1 MKDNKEW
8 SNFTILQKNE
18 LFIEFINNEIK
29 NNEENY
35 KDEKIDNLTYT
46 KNRFFLQSLKKNKS
60 FLKKL
65 ENNDIIIKNNMI
77 FQIKN
82 IKKNENGLI
91 HFSNNVH
98 KKQLKITDYNYKV
111 VKDYIEYE
119 NNDNNLFMKST
130 NNFENG

>member
-1 MKDNKEW
+1 MEDNKEW
-8 SNFTILQKNE
+8 SNFTNLQKNE
-18 LFIEFINNEIK
+18 LFIEFIDNEIK
-29 NNEENY
+29 INEEKY
-35 KDEKIDNLTYT
+35 EYEKIDNLTYT
-46 KNRFFLQSLKKNKS
+46 KNRFFLHSLKKNKN

-65 ENNDIIIKNNMI
+65 ENNDIIMKNNVI

-82 IKKNENGLI
+82 IKKNKNGLI

-111 VKDYIEYE
+111 TKDYIDYE
-119 NNDNNLFMKST
+119 NNDNKLLMKST